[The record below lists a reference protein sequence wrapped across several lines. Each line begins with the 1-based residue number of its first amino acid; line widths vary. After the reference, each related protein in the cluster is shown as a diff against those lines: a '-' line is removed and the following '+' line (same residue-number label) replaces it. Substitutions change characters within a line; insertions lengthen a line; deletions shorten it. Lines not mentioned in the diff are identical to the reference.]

1 MDMNLILDD
10 LKQKILDV
18 GAEESKDG
26 GIVYHGIPV
35 EISFDGDI
43 FHVRIGSR
51 EYLFSPE
58 EANETYFQVT
68 EDRLE
73 MVTYGPTKPF
83 REFRGI
89 RFPY

>member
-18 GAEESKDG
+18 GAEESKEG
-26 GIVYHGIPV
+26 GISYHGIPV

-43 FHVRIGSR
+43 FRIRIGSS

-73 MVTYGPTKPF
+73 MVTYGPPNSY
-83 REFRGI
+83 RRFRGI
-89 RFPY
+89 RFPF